1 MDKKD
6 DLRYALQDYLEMRS
20 LTDHRFNRRVVRIL
34 LNRAGSDLDS
44 KVHSI
49 PCFVFNK
56 SLVVIRNGEPRGI
69 SNLLVVD
76 SKKNL
81 SRTYGDFGKYLRR
94 KRLSR

>member
-1 MDKKD
+1 MDKKN

-44 KVHSI
+44 KVYSI
-49 PCFVFNK
+49 PCFLFNK
-56 SLVVIRNGEPRGI
+56 NLVVIRNGEPRGI
-69 SNLLVVD
+69 DNLLVLD

-81 SRTYGDFGKYLRR
+81 SRVYGDFGKYL
-94 KRLSR
+94 KY